1 MEALALQTALKCPSC
16 HSDRLYKDGTRTTNE
31 GVQLQ
36 RFLCRECNLRFSQ
49 PNPYK
54 YTRTNSDHQL
64 GVILQD
70 AKKLD
75 PQQKT
80 DVVAISQKNPTPGVI
95 IDYLWHLKKQGRYSD
110 ATIATRVKALK
121 FMFKQG
127 VNLNDPEA
135 VKMFIAQRKEW
146 SNGHKQIIVFAYNGF
161 AEMLCLKWTAPF
173 YDKNQSLPFIP
184 TEKEVDAL
192 ISGTSKKISTTLL
205 ALKETGFRIG
215 ELWSCKWTDLDDEN
229 NTLKCIAE
237 KHGNPRQKKLSSR
250 LMQMLQALPKTNA
263 YIFSNSN
270 LNAHRWNYDQQK
282 TALAKKLQNPRLKQI
297 KFHTLRHFYATKEY
311 SQTRNILHVKEMLG
325 HRNINSTLVYTHL
338 IPNEEEAEK
347 YNHATA
353 KTDIEA
359 GELIDEAWTYVLTT
373 PQGIM
378 LFRKAKKK

>member
-1 MEALALQTALKCPSC
+1 
-16 HSDRLYKDGTRTTNE
+16 
-31 GVQLQ
+31 
-36 RFLCRECNLRFSQ
+36 
-49 PNPYK
+49 
-54 YTRTNSDHQL
+54 
-64 GVILQD
+64 
-70 AKKLD
+70 
-75 PQQKT
+75 
-80 DVVAISQKNPTPGVI
+80 
-95 IDYLWHLKKQGRYSD
+95 
-110 ATIATRVKALK
+110 
-121 FMFKQG
+121 
-127 VNLNDPEA
+127 
-135 VKMFIAQRKEW
+135 
-146 SNGHKQIIVFAYNGF
+146 
-161 AEMLCLKWTAPF
+161 MLL
-173 YDKNQSLPFIP
+173 
-184 TEKEVDAL
+184 
-192 ISGTSKKISTTLL
+192 
-205 ALKETGFRIG
+205 
-215 ELWSCKWTDLDDEN
+215 
-229 NTLKCIAE
+229 
-237 KHGNPRQKKLSSR
+237 
-250 LMQMLQALPKTNA
+250 ALPKTNE